1 MASSVTRVDG
11 HQLFL
16 GSGGSKVL
24 CLGVQGKVTNL
35 DKFKQQ
41 ITAAVE
47 TVTSEMLKCVWAEI
61 SYQQDISRAT
71 KGAHTEIY

>member
-1 MASSVTRVDG
+1 
-11 HQLFL
+11 
-16 GSGGSKVL
+16 
-24 CLGVQGKVTNL
+24 LGVQGKVTNL